1 MCCSSITLDRA
12 IDAAHARAGNAVQPL
27 SLTPGQHQMEVGS
40 ATHGTRIRDA
50 TSTSRHRQTA
60 PGIVVWAPCSFLH
73 CACMLGPHPLHPP
86 SLDVAFGVC
95 GPHVAPRRS
104 ETTPARRVTVQS
116 TSAVVSFPPLVSAVP
131 CPWTSLSLGRT
142 VAPLS
147 PSPCRALPWP
157 SSTPL
162 GATALSAPPRPPPS
176 PFRST
181 CRKSSPPSLSPL
193 SPAGRPPGMR

>member
-1 MCCSSITLDRA
+1 M
-12 IDAAHARAGNAVQPL
+12 QPL

-60 PGIVVWAPCSFLH
+60 PGVVAWASCSFLH

-157 SSTPL
+157 SSTSL
-162 GATALSAPPRPPPS
+162 GATPLSAPPRAPPFAQPAGS
-176 PFRST
+176 RPR
-181 CRKSSPPSLSPL
+181 PPSLHSRR
-193 SPAGRPPGMR
+193 PAGRPGCARSELQGRAILHVCPSAA